1 VQMGMERS
9 LKELSDACRRG
20 DLAVVQDLV
29 SRQPQLLN
37 AKYKGATP
45 LHYAA
50 IGGQRLVVEYLV
62 RSGADLNCADD
73 EYGSPPAGW
82 ANEAG
87 HGEVCRYLID
97 VGTVFRA
104 PQAAAWG
111 LTDALRGMLDAD
123 PTAVEQR
130 GRFGTPLHEAAIWG
144 RTDIVKLLL
153 ARGVDRDALS
163 ASGKTALELAREQ
176 SSDDGV
182 QTPIV
187 SGERK
192 REIQR
197 ECLSIIELLQVRIGV
212 IGDYNPENETH
223 TSIAES
229 LRHARADIVVQWV
242 PTELVS
248 ETDLSIFDGIW
259 CAPQSPFQSFTGAL
273 AGIRYAREHGVPFL
287 GTCAGFQHAVIE
299 YARNVTG
306 IPEAA
311 SEEYSSDRT
320 ALLISRLECSLYG
333 KQLPISL
340 VPGSMAARFYGAGLV
355 HERYYCNFG
364 LNPVY
369 ESLLEKSGL
378 IFSGRDDT
386 NEVRVVELDTAT
398 HPFFMATLFIPQV
411 GSKAGAPHPLIHAF
425 TLAAVRAGGS
435 SLQC

>member
-1 VQMGMERS
+1 M
-9 LKELSDACRRG
+9 
-20 DLAVVQDLV
+20 
-29 SRQPQLLN
+29 N
-37 AKYKGATP
+37 AKYEGATP

-50 IGGQRLVVEYLV
+50 IGGQRIVAEYLV

-87 HGEVCRYLID
+87 REDVCWYL
-97 VGTVFRA
+97 VEGGTVFRA
-104 PQAAAWG
+104 PQAPAWG
-111 LTDALRGMLDAD
+111 LTDALQDMLDAD
-123 PTAVEQR
+123 SSAVEQR
-130 GRFGTPLHEAAIWG
+130 GRFGTPLHEATIWG

-153 ARGVDRDALS
+153 ARGEDRDALS
-163 ASGKTALELAREQ
+163 ASGKTAFELAREQ
-176 SSDDGV
+176 NSA
-182 QTPIV
+182 
-187 SGERK
+187 ER
-192 REIQR
+192 REEIRR
-197 ECLSIIELLQVRIGV
+197 ECLSIVELLQIRIGV
-212 IGDYNPENETH
+212 IGDYNSENETH

-229 LRHARADIVVQWV
+229 LRHARGDVVVQWV

-259 CAPQSPFQSFTGAL
+259 CAPQSPFRSFAGAL

-340 VPGSMAARFYGAGLV
+340 VPGSMAASFYGADLV

-364 LNPVY
+364 LNPEY
-369 ESLLEKSGL
+369 ESLLSKSGL

-386 NEVRVVELDTAT
+386 NEVRVVELDPAM

-411 GSKAGAPHPLIHAF
+411 GSKAGAPHPLIQAF
-425 TLAAVRAGGS
+425 AQAAVTSGGS
-435 SLQC
+435 SLRY